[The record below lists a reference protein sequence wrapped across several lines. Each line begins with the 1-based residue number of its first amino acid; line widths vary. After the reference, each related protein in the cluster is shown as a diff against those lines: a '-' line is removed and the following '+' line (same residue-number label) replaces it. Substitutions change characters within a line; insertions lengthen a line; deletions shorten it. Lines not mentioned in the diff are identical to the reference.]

1 MGSVRLGSGL
11 GALADKG
18 WWAEGVSFWGS
29 VQKVDFGRSGEGTG
43 SGLQGGPESVSKNFP
58 PHPDVESRPRRPL
71 VKFLGVGEGSPQ
83 PWRAREMCDL
93 TPRGVREGSK
103 WDPILERFGGIGI

>member
-1 MGSVRLGSGL
+1 MRLGSGL

-71 VKFLGVGEGSPQ
+71 VKFLGVGGAPHQLS
-83 PWRAREMCDL
+83 RGASARLLPLMPPHL
-93 TPRGVREGSK
+93 
-103 WDPILERFGGIGI
+103 